1 MNRMIVFELACIEN
15 HRFEGWFASAEDFT
29 RQEAVG
35 MLACPLCG
43 ASSIRRLPSA
53 KVRTT
58 STLEPIEQPQQPTV
72 PEPGTATTEVTLAS
86 VIREILARTEDVGR
100 RFPEE
105 ARRIHYEEVAPR
117 PIRGQATAHEAQA
130 LADEGIPVVSL
141 PIPPRGETH

>member
-1 MNRMIVFELACIEN
+1 MIVFELACTAD
-15 HRFEGWFASAEDFT
+15 HRFEGWFGSVDDFA

-35 MLACPLCG
+35 LLTCPLCG
-43 ASSIRRLPSA
+43 ASGVRRLPSA

-58 STLEPIEQPQQPTV
+58 TATEPVAESKTQDTPAV
-72 PEPGTATTEVTLAS
+72 ARSTTEVTLVS
-86 VIREILARTEDVGR
+86 VVREILARTEDVGR

-117 PIRGQATAHEAQA
+117 PIRGLATPQEAQD

-141 PIPPRGETH
+141 PIAPRGDTH

>member
-1 MNRMIVFELACIEN
+1 MIVFELACAED

-43 ASSIRRLPSA
+43 ASRVRRLPSA

-58 STLEPIEQPQQPTV
+58 ATAEPIEQPQKPTV
-72 PEPGTATTEVTLAS
+72 PQPGTATTEVTLAS
-86 VIREILARTEDVGR
+86 VIGEILARTEDVGR

-105 ARRIHYEEVAPR
+105 ARRIHYQEVPPR
-117 PIRGQATAHEAQA
+117 PIRGQATAEEAQE
-130 LADEGIPVVSL
+130 LADEGVPVVAL

>member
-1 MNRMIVFELACIEN
+1 MIVFELACTEE
-15 HRFEGWFASAEDFT
+15 HRFEGWFASLEDFAH
-29 RQEAVG
+29 QEAVG

-43 ASSIRRLPSA
+43 AAGVRRLPSA

-58 STLEPIEQPQQPTV
+58 SAAVPIEPPQKPAVPPT
-72 PEPGTATTEVTLAS
+72 GNTTTEVTLVS

-105 ARRIHYEEVAPR
+105 ARRIHYEEVPAR
-117 PIRGQATAHEAQA
+117 PIRGQATPQEAED

-141 PIPPRGETH
+141 PIPPRGESH

>member
-1 MNRMIVFELACIEN
+1 MIVFELACTAD
-15 HRFEGWFASAEDFT
+15 HRFEGWFGSVDDFA

-35 MLACPLCG
+35 LLTCPLCG
-43 ASSIRRLPSA
+43 TSGVRRLPSA

-58 STLEPIEQPQQPTV
+58 SAAEPV
-72 PEPGTATTEVTLAS
+72 PEPKTPDAHAVARPTTEVTLAS
-86 VIREILARTEDVGR
+86 VMREILARTEDVGR

>member
-1 MNRMIVFELACIEN
+1 MIVFEMACTEE

-43 ASSIRRLPSA
+43 ASSVRRLPSS

-58 STLEPIEQPQQPTV
+58 STAEPVEQPQKPSVHQ
-72 PEPGTATTEVTLAS
+72 PGTATTEVTLAS

-105 ARRIHYEEVAPR
+105 ARRIHYQEVPPR
-117 PIRGQATAHEAQA
+117 PIRGQATAEEAQE
-130 LADEGIPVVSL
+130 LADEGVPVVAL
-141 PIPPRGETH
+141 PIPPRGDTH